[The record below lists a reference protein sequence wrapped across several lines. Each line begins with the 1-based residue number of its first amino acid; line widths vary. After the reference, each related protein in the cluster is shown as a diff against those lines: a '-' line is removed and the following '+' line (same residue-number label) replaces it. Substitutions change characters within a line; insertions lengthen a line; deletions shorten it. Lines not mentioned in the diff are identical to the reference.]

1 MGERARVRLIRASQS
16 GELRETFRQ
25 LAEIEG
31 PDGPKYPRRVLLEL
45 AARIVGRAYES
56 MLLELCHLV
65 RAALLAG
72 GATPG
77 GRNTGAGRSGGAG
90 FEWLFWGVEEAR
102 AGAFRAAFFPL
113 AGPPAH
119 AGPPP
124 AHDDRSP
131 SGPGAALHIG
141 DEAVTLAYCDGG
153 FEVRYGRMADLAAMM
168 ELLVS
173 TVGYRAL
180 VAALDPLAAP
190 VLDRDAVSGAAR
202 DLARRLYGWLGD
214 HLPTAQAQR
223 KFHAMIAFVEEARG
237 TDFTEEDIDDEA
249 ILRFWLRHG
258 ASDGGGGTPGAG
270 DAHDTDGAGGMP
282 GSAGTAGS
290 NPDFRGYRNT
300 FLAFLS
306 LARVLAAGAEIGR
319 FERRTP
325 IGTDFEAGEIDP
337 AADSPVTEGAP
348 EEDPLA
354 RLEEEPAAAVKALN
368 RRELALLQLPVGE
381 SAGVRRLPRS
391 YLRAE
396 CFGPVQ
402 NRLSQAL
409 RRRAGAAE
417 LAALIAAGP
426 DPDYRSR
433 IESLE
438 QAEAHL
444 RRVAKA
450 CLYVLHRLAR
460 GGGDAG
466 EDDGRGADGSNAGY
480 GDADGGSGGTAPDLD
495 FRLLGEART
504 AFRGLNRA
512 GFEPS
517 APHDPRLAP
526 AYGALAERL
535 PTVSERLGAVLHTL
549 GPPAAWEAGVTAT
562 GSARPSSPG
571 STGRGRTRRGRV
583 RTTGSAN
590 KEGRAGTAE
599 TGETAENAPPGRPAR
614 TRCDRRE
621 ETDEQGMEREER
633 GGAQG
638 GGGGVRR
645 PPRRRAV
652 ARRRRG
658 AAVRGGARNAAGAE
672 AAPLCPPPCGPRR
685 RRAAAA
691 RGVGGAPHGP
701 RNPGRLRPP
710 SRAQCLAAPAA
721 SRGRGRPGRPRTTR
735 SGGVRPARRR
745 VAGRPRPGLSPRRA
759 ARGSPRGRGCPRG
772 GAGEGTGRRPG
783 RRPDQRP
790 GRRRGDARSGAG
802 RRVGAGCGSGA
813 GRRLA
818 VGGGIGIGIGIG
830 SGPGRHSP
838 RAGPG
843 AHGHP
848 GPKTG

>member
-124 AHDDRSP
+124 AHDDRGP

-444 RRVAKA
+444 RRVANA
-450 CLYVLHRLAR
+450 CLYVLHRFAR

-466 EDDGRGADGSNAGY
+466 DDDGSGADGSNAGDD
-480 GDADGGSGGTAPDLD
+480 GEDGGSGGTAPDLD

-549 GPPAAWEAGVTAT
+549 GPPAAWEAAEEED
-562 GSARPSSPG
+562 RPLFSHAFTRLYGAGTNEAGPG
-571 STGRGRTRRGRV
+571 SDH
-583 RTTGSAN
+583 
-590 KEGRAGTAE
+590 
-599 TGETAENAPPGRPAR
+599 GER
-614 TRCDRRE
+614 
-621 ETDEQGMEREER
+621 EQG
-633 GGAQG
+633 
-638 GGGGVRR
+638 
-645 PPRRRAV
+645 
-652 ARRRRG
+652 
-658 AAVRGGARNAAGAE
+658 
-672 AAPLCPPPCGPRR
+672 
-685 RRAAAA
+685 
-691 RGVGGAPHGP
+691 
-701 RNPGRLRPP
+701 
-710 SRAQCLAAPAA
+710 
-721 SRGRGRPGRPRTTR
+721 
-735 SGGVRPARRR
+735 
-745 VAGRPRPGLSPRRA
+745 
-759 ARGSPRGRGCPRG
+759 
-772 GAGEGTGRRPG
+772 GTGRNGGDGGNG
-783 RRPDQRP
+783 RER
-790 GRRRGDARSGAG
+790 
-802 RRVGAGCGSGA
+802 
-813 GRRLA
+813 
-818 VGGGIGIGIGIG
+818 
-830 SGPGRHSP
+830 SP
-838 RAGPG
+838 RPAGEDPMRPEG
-843 AHGHP
+843 GNR
-848 GPKTG
+848 